1 MVQPTTLSVLYS
13 IVELYKVATLL
24 ILISTRHQVHCH
36 LEIHD
41 HTKDQVEY
49 QSEARYVLS
58 LVSTSQEA
66 AASARTQ

>member
-13 IVELYKVATLL
+13 IVELCKVATLL
-24 ILISTRHQVHCH
+24 VLISTRHQVHCH

-49 QSEARYVLS
+49 RSEARYVLS
-58 LVSTSQEA
+58 
-66 AASARTQ
+66 

>member
-13 IVELYKVATLL
+13 IVELCKVATLL
-24 ILISTRHQVHCH
+24 VLISTRHQVHCH

-49 QSEARYVLS
+49 RSEARYVL
-58 LVSTSQEA
+58 
-66 AASARTQ
+66 